1 MIQIGFKSS
10 KGIKRKNN
18 EDACFVMPK
27 EEVYIVADGVGGN
40 NAGELASRT
49 AVTSV
54 AAYIKKNPIGE
65 MFSEEQIGE
74 YFKDCMEEANKKV
87 YDLAEK
93 YEQNRGM
100 ATTLVVCHLK
110 ENRAYISNVGD
121 SRAYIFRKGTLSQ
134 LTEDHTYVNSLIK
147 MGIITEDEAK
157 GHQKVNMIT
166 KALGA
171 EREIAPDFYTTDL
184 NKGDMI
190 LLCTDGLYGELD
202 NKKMEKIIKKEE
214 NMPALTDEFIKAAN
228 KAGGRDNITVICI
241 KVDGGENNEQ

>member
-93 YEQNRGM
+93 YEVASSSLMIGVYTKDSFTKQDLVGLWYRLGNEGEYAQYLTGILDPFLRG
-100 ATTLVVCHLK
+100 
-110 ENRAYISNVGD
+110 
-121 SRAYIFRKGTLSQ
+121 
-134 LTEDHTYVNSLIK
+134 
-147 MGIITEDEAK
+147 
-157 GHQKVNMIT
+157 
-166 KALGA
+166 
-171 EREIAPDFYTTDL
+171 
-184 NKGDMI
+184 
-190 LLCTDGLYGELD
+190 
-202 NKKMEKIIKKEE
+202 
-214 NMPALTDEFIKAAN
+214 
-228 KAGGRDNITVICI
+228 
-241 KVDGGENNEQ
+241 EQS